1 LRHPHAGKNWS
12 DRIEQEASMADELM
26 TDGVEAIMAE
36 ARKTKETAER
46 MANGDGPPV
55 EADDIRVLA
64 GMVHQ
69 VAEQVER
76 LAGVVDGGEAPLSHE
91 AEPP

>member
-1 LRHPHAGKNWS
+1 
-12 DRIEQEASMADELM
+12 MAERQL
-26 TDGVEAIMAE
+26 DGADAIIAE

-46 MANGDGPPV
+46 MANGEGPPG

-76 LAGVVDGGEAPLSHE
+76 LAGIVSRDEAPLARSE
-91 AEPP
+91 DSDTAG

>member
-1 LRHPHAGKNWS
+1 
-12 DRIEQEASMADELM
+12 MANELM
-26 TDGVEAIMAE
+26 TDGADAIIAE

-46 MANGDGPPV
+46 MANGEGPPA

-69 VAEQVER
+69 IAEQVER
-76 LAGVVDGGEAPLSHE
+76 LAGVVSGGGAPLAHSDE
-91 AEPP
+91 NDTDS